1 MKKVSKGDDLFDSRE
16 RPLPHLRTPVPTG
29 VWHLR
34 DLFVTVQVGC
44 LLQSVAGVIVVL
56 LEPIAQDTETG
67 HVQLEQTNVP

>member
-1 MKKVSKGDDLFDSRE
+1 MKKVSKGDDIFDRRE
-16 RPLPHLRTPVPTG
+16 CPPPHLRTPVPTG

-44 LLQSVAGVIVVL
+44 LLQGVAGVIAVL

-67 HVQLEQTNVP
+67 HIQLEQTNVP